1 MTILNPMVLFPFV
14 MDPIPV
20 TIIQP
25 TPIPTD
31 PFLAAVF
38 LSLFIPSFILLEYLI
53 VSKAARIPIHYFT
66 AVNIITF
73 TGAALAPPVILYG
86 DTGIGWAMLYYFIA
100 ETLIGLIESLAYI
113 VYLSQKNNLEILRDG
128 FRIIQY
134 TLIANY
140 ASFTYGIIMYAAYI
154 PAYITPQ
161 LALPPTAFSA
171 IILILLILYI
181 KRKRITGTSP
191 LRPLIKKNS

>member
-1 MTILNPMVLFPFV
+1 MTSLNPMVLFPFI

-25 TPIPTD
+25 APIPTD

-73 TGAALAPPVILYG
+73 TGAALAPPVIIYG
-86 DTGIGWAMLYYFIA
+86 DMGIEWAMLYYLVI
-100 ETLIGLIESLAYI
+100 ETLISLIESLAYI
-113 VYLSQKNNLEILRDG
+113 VYLSQKNNIETLRDG

-171 IILILLILYI
+171 IILVLLALYV
-181 KRKRITGTSP
+181 RKKITGTTS
-191 LRPLIKKNS
+191 LRPLIRKNS